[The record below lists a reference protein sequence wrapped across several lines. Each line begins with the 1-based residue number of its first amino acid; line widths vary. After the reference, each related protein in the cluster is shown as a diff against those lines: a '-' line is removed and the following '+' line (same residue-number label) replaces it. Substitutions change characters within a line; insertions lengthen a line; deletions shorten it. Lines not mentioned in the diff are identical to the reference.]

1 MTESKLNLIDKYKVI
16 DEELSK
22 SEINIF
28 KVGNKDLSQIFL
40 NSMTNHEPG
49 EKIYRTK
56 YKLNKNEIFEDFELK
71 NDIFIQEKYLYATI
85 DKKNELIKR
94 QKTIQRKIKGLSEK
108 KINQYIDEIE
118 EQEEENEEEDE
129 IIEKNKNKNKN
140 KKENVI
146 NININKNQ
154 NSDILGLDKSPP
166 DDDPIGNPPMIDIEL
181 SDIDLSEDE
190 EPEKSENEKSEIK
203 TEKNNK
209 KILNLFLPNDSNKKS
224 MDNLQFTEH
233 ILNQV
238 KSPIDMINIGEKVYE
253 LQNKKDNSTEEVDNS
268 PLTTFNKNNLINV
281 QLYKYMNMAGQTNQF
296 LQDGKTSLDEYTSPS
311 QKEEVPTTMI
321 LDNRDDKTNCSVWF
335 ATNKATLI
343 KIPICPKPSK
353 DCQGLIIDTQEA
365 GITTIDIFE
374 NYSITGHVDG
384 SIQILEDQK
393 MIEKIKDVKVEILNI
408 KFIKI
413 NMKKKKYE
421 FIYSD
426 IKGNVNFIKRAK
438 ILLVS
443 RNQTEQIL
451 QSIDYPIYKISI
463 FTKEKNLKI
472 AKKKNMIIAL
482 ANMKNISLIKFK
494 GKNENQKLMNIEIPY
509 GNIGDF
515 AFDCDFGYGYPPLKL
530 LNENKGNISFIEEN
544 LINEGENE
552 KLLFISCYG
561 VVIKMFEII
570 FKNHN
575 ANIVEIGHYIND
587 NPIYVIGFIS
597 KSFIAFIDDK
607 KNLKIIN
614 TFYFENKPFTSIH
627 EPTNISIVQYEKIE
641 LKGFDLIKKN
651 NIFYNIQNQKTVS
664 NKAFIGSVI
673 ISDKNIFIL
682 TKQKFLLYK
691 LNQWTEVIN
700 ELCQDEQYNKMIW
713 LCAFIFGKNKNLMK
727 IDSDNDLKDKEYEQ
741 SLQES
746 LYIFLIK
753 GIKEE
758 NKYKE
763 LKMYIEYCINT
774 GRMNDLYKAKET
786 LTLKKLDGYI
796 YEYITEYIFN
806 GALSKNEFELN
817 FIKDFINYYLN
828 KNQIILLS
836 KILLRLNV
844 NNLNSPEI
852 IKLLEEKEIINPYIY
867 AQMREKGKKTNDY
880 FKPIQYLYTLF
891 ENKIKTEK
899 EEEKVKED
907 YFKLITEHS
916 MKYYYEKTLICN
928 DYIGHKLFWYIDKCL
943 SNEEYPKGNNLPKD
957 AYEETCKKILL
968 FLTLENVMDVLMKFD
983 SFSYFLLLT
992 KLFTTHKIYRFM
1004 EINIEKK
1011 KFPFADLE
1019 SFVETYLGKI
1029 SKEYLSEKYFYYQI
1043 KLFLDKT
1050 ESFPNNF
1057 FIKYDFFQMTAQ
1069 MCIKRRS
1076 NTLFIDRGTII
1087 DAIKFFI
1094 NYEYILENDK
1104 SKEYI
1109 DPFNCHKVPNRKEA
1123 KYKDFS
1129 DNIENNILSLLK
1141 GLQSTLDFFE
1151 TDLEE
1156 LFNLEGLKYHNKVRA
1171 YLFEYGRK
1179 YDDLFLVKLDD
1190 YYNKDPFLTKE
1201 ENIKKLFKWLNDTL
1215 KLTQHLDEKN
1225 KKKSDEKKILLYHE
1239 NFKKFLINN
1248 FDKLT
1253 KISTEYLYNLI
1264 DEWYGKQQEEIIFSL
1279 KDKVFDELKY
1289 TFINKY
1295 LITQDNQED
1304 KDDKYE
1310 KYLRMKIDLLINND
1324 HKEQIIKV
1332 LEKYKILRDKKTLE
1346 TLTQNKV
1353 FDAVIY
1359 LYQKFEDLENC
1370 IKSSFKQIEVIFES
1384 IKTAILNYSEN
1395 FNEDKVLIKLR
1406 EIKKYL
1412 DFELNACSLWTEKNI
1427 SLINKEEIKNSWTKP
1442 LDQFY
1447 KFKNE
1452 LDTINS
1458 NNRLGIKFRS
1468 NNFVQFFSKIDKI
1481 LLENIEYILNKMID
1495 YIPLSII
1502 VELLSEKFK
1511 NSKFIEYSKTF
1522 ESMFFSTRRTE
1533 EIFKSIINL
1542 TSNIIKSE
1550 FNDYMSETRK
1560 GICSNSKTCENCKE
1574 KGDINNEGNNMIYFK
1589 CGHVYHKG
1597 CCAIEAGKY
1606 TCYTCRIEEMDNSA
1620 YTDIPKFAQKKNENN
1635 VKKDNLNE
1643 IKKKKEERK
1652 KVEKRSRLI
1661 SKLQKIKNKKKDKLE
1676 NFKVNIEN
1684 IDIKI

>member
-1 MTESKLNLIDKYKVI
+1 MSELQSIDKYKVI
-16 DEELSK
+16 DEELAK
-22 SEINIF
+22 SDINIF

-40 NSMTNHEPG
+40 NSMTSHEPG
-49 EKIYRTK
+49 EKIYRTR

-71 NDIFIQEKYLYATI
+71 NDIFIQEKFLYATI
-85 DKKNELIKR
+85 DNKNAFIKR

-108 KINQYIDEIE
+108 KLNNLIDEIE
-118 EQEEENEEEDE
+118 EQEEENEEEE
-129 IIEKNKNKNKN
+129 NIEKNKNKNKN
-140 KKENVI
+140 KNKKDNAI
-146 NININKNQ
+146 ILNQNNINNKNQ
-154 NSDILGLDKSPP
+154 NIDILGIEKLPP
-166 DDDPIGNPPMIDIEL
+166 DDDPIGNPPTIDIEL
-181 SDIDLSEDE
+181 SDIDLEEDE
-190 EPEKSENEKSEIK
+190 ESEKPENEKSEIK
-203 TEKNNK
+203 SEKSNK
-209 KILNLFLPNDSNKKS
+209 KIINLFLPHDSNKKPA
-224 MDNLQFTEH
+224 DNLQFTEH

-238 KSPIDMINIGEKVYE
+238 KSPIDMINIGERVYE
-253 LQNKKDNSTEEVDNS
+253 LKNKKDNSLEEVDNS
-268 PLTTFNKNNLINV
+268 PLTTFNKNNIINV
-281 QLYKYMNMAGQTNQF
+281 QLFKYMNMAGQTNQF
-296 LQDGKTSLDEYTSPS
+296 LQDGKTSLSEYTSPT

-321 LDNRDDKTNCSVWF
+321 IDNRDDKTNCSVWF
-335 ATNKATLI
+335 GTNKATLI

-353 DCQGLIIDTQEA
+353 DCQGMIIDTEEV
-365 GITTIDIFE
+365 GITTIDVFE

-393 MIEKIKDVKVEILNI
+393 MIEKIKDVKVEILAI

-426 IKGNVNFIKRAK
+426 VKGNVNFIKRAK

-443 RNQTEQIL
+443 RNQTEQII
-451 QSIDYPIYKISI
+451 QCIDYPIYKISI
-463 FTKEKNLKI
+463 FNKEKNLKI

-482 ANMKNISLIKFK
+482 ANMRYISLIKFK
-494 GKNENQKLMNIEIPY
+494 GKNENQRLMNIEVPY

-515 AFDCDFGYGYPPLKL
+515 VFDCDFGYGFPPLKIF
-530 LNENKGNISFIEEN
+530 NENQEKISFIEEN
-544 LINEGENE
+544 LIKEGESE
-552 KLLFISCYG
+552 KLLFVSCFG

-570 FKNHN
+570 FKNHQ
-575 ANIVEIGHYIND
+575 ASVVELGHYIND
-587 NPIYVIGFIS
+587 NPIYVIGFVS

-614 TFYFENKPFTSIH
+614 TFYFENKPFTSMH
-627 EPTNISIVQYEKIE
+627 EPTKNYILQYDKIE
-641 LKGFDLIKKN
+641 LKSYDFLKRN
-651 NIFYNIQNQKTVS
+651 NIFYNWQGQKTIS
-664 NKAFIGSVI
+664 NKTFIGSAL

-700 ELCQDEQYNKMIW
+700 DLCQDEQYIKMIW
-713 LCAFIFGKNKNLMK
+713 LCAFILGKNKNLMN
-727 IDSDNDLKDKEYEQ
+727 IDWGQNSNDNEYEQ

-763 LKMYIEYCINT
+763 LKMFIEYCINT
-774 GRMNDLYKAKET
+774 GRFNDLYRAKET
-786 LTLKKLDGYI
+786 LSIKKLDGYI
-796 YEYITEYIFN
+796 YDFITEYILN
-806 GALSKNEFELN
+806 GALSKTEFDLN
-817 FIKDFINYYLN
+817 FVKDFINYYLN

-844 NNLNSPEI
+844 NNLNSPEV

-891 ENKIKTEK
+891 ENKIKNEK

-957 AYEETCKKILL
+957 AYEETCKKIML
-968 FLTLENVMDVLMKFD
+968 FLTLENVMNVLMKFD
-983 SFSYFLLLT
+983 SFSYFLLIT

-1004 EINIEKK
+1004 EVNIEKK
-1011 KFPFADLE
+1011 KFPFTGLE

-1029 SKEYLSEKYFYYQI
+1029 SKEYLSEKYFYYQM

-1057 FIKYDFFQMTAQ
+1057 YIKYDFFQMTAQ

-1094 NYEYILENDK
+1094 NYEYTLDNNK
-1104 SKEYI
+1104 SKEYY
-1109 DPFNCHKVPNRKEA
+1109 DPFNCHKVPNRNEA

-1129 DNIENNILSLLK
+1129 DNIENNVLSLLK
-1141 GLQSTLDFFE
+1141 GLQNSLDFFE

-1156 LFNLEGLKYHNKVRA
+1156 LFTLEGLKYHNKVRA
-1171 YLFEYGRK
+1171 YLYEYGRK

-1201 ENIKKLFKWLNDTL
+1201 ENIKNLFKWLNDTL
-1215 KLTQHLDEKN
+1215 KLTKDLDEKKSNN
-1225 KKKSDEKKILLYHE
+1225 KNRKYYHE
-1239 NFKKFLINN
+1239 NFKNFLIKN

-1253 KISTEYLYNLI
+1253 KISTIYLYNLI
-1264 DEWYGKQQEEIIFSL
+1264 EHWYGKQQEEIIFSL
-1279 KDKVFDELKY
+1279 KDKIFDELKY

-1295 LITQDNQED
+1295 LITQDTQEE
-1304 KDDKYE
+1304 KDEKYE
-1310 KYLRMKIDLLINND
+1310 IYLRMKIDLLINNN

-1346 TLTQNKV
+1346 TLTQNQV

-1370 IKSSFKQIEVIFES
+1370 IKSSFKQIELIFDS
-1384 IKTAILNYSEN
+1384 IKTSLLNYGEN
-1395 FNEDKVLIKLR
+1395 FNEDKVLIKLH

-1412 DFELNACSLWTEKNI
+1412 DFELNACSLWTEKNV
-1427 SLINKEEIKNSWTKP
+1427 SLVDKEEIKNSWTKP

-1447 KFKNE
+1447 KFKND
-1452 LDTINS
+1452 LDSINV
-1458 NNRLGIKFRS
+1458 NNRLGIKYRS
-1468 NNFVQFFSKIDKI
+1468 NNFIQFFSKIDKI

-1502 VELLSEKFK
+1502 VELLSEKFQ

-1542 TSNIIKSE
+1542 TSNIIKTE
-1550 FNDYMSETRK
+1550 FNDYMKETRK
-1560 GICSNSKTCENCKE
+1560 GICSDSKTCENCKE

-1606 TCYTCRIEEMDNSA
+1606 TCYTCRVEEMDNSA
-1620 YTDIPKFAQKKNENN
+1620 FTDIPKFSQKKNEN
-1635 VKKDNLNE
+1635 VIKKDTLYE
-1643 IKKKKEERK
+1643 LKKKKEERK

-1661 SKLQKIKNKKKDKLE
+1661 SKLQKIKNKRKEKLE